1 MKNKFLIDTPPPTIS
16 GSQGLHIGHIFSYT
30 QGDLI
35 AKYKRFIGN
44 DIIYPFGIDN
54 NGIPTQKSASN
65 KGIKGTKEI
74 IDFSLKRGEDYKS
87 TFKMCGITFENGQ
100 DYHTYNNLSLDI
112 CYQAFEIL
120 KKKGIAYKANT
131 EYLWSEKLK
140 TSISQSELN
149 EEGLIE
155 RTGETPIIK
164 SGEGWFI
171 NLKDHLPQIKEMID
185 KIEWKP
191 IKFKKRIDDW
201 IENIK
206 WDWSIS
212 RERNFGIQIPGEE
225 TFTFDTWFISSLS
238 PQIAWSS
245 YKGYN
250 DMLNCPIFDMRF
262 QSHDIIR
269 TWAFYTIAMSYFI
282 NNQIPWKTIMIT
294 GHTLDGN
301 GDKFSK
307 SSGNATPPKPLID
320 KYGISGIRYWAFSS
334 TLGTDTKIDENK
346 MKIGWRIINK
356 LKNAEKFI
364 NMQIENNWI
373 GEKEEY
379 YSKWLEQKNMI
390 FEYLEEYEIDKAN
403 GALYEFFWDTFCST
417 WIEESKKESISLTLI
432 KILNE
437 IKGIIN
443 FIYIK

>member
-87 TFKMCGITFENGQ
+87 TFEMCGITFENGQ

-112 CYQAFEIL
+112 CYKAFEIL
-120 KKKGIAYKANT
+120 KEKGIAYKANT

-171 NLKDHLPQIKEMID
+171 NLKDHLPQIKKMID
-185 KIEWKP
+185 KIDWKP

-250 DMLNCPIFDMRF
+250 DMLNCPTFDMRF

-320 KYGISGIRYWAFSS
+320 KHGISGIRYWAFSS

-403 GALYEFFWDTFCST
+403 GTLYEFFWDTFCST
-417 WIEESKKESISLTLI
+417 WIEESKKESISLTLN
-432 KILNE
+432 KILSE
-437 IKGIIN
+437 IKDIIN

>member
-282 NNQIPWKTIMIT
+282 NGQIPWKTIMIT

-379 YSKWLEQKNMI
+379 YSKWLEKKNMI